1 MGRNYTKGIIGALI
15 GGLIAA
21 IPWILLYI
29 CCGMMCSYFAF
40 IIGIGALKGYQ
51 YKGLTDRKLPK
62 IIMTVSIIIITI
74 VTFII
79 IPSILLIQGNGTV
92 SINDLITLYSFNVF
106 TSSIIKNYAIAVL
119 FTFLGLR
126 GVMNQIN
133 AY

>member
-1 MGRNYTKGIIGALI
+1 MGRNYTKGIVGAFI

-29 CCGMMCSYFAF
+29 YCGMMCSYFAF

-74 VTFII
+74 VTFLI
-79 IPSILLIQGNGTV
+79 IPSILLIQGSGTV
-92 SINDLITLYSFNVF
+92 SISDLITLYSFNPF

-119 FTFLGLR
+119 FTFLGLK
-126 GVMNQIN
+126 GVMNKIN
-133 AY
+133 A

>member
-15 GGLIAA
+15 GGLIAT

-79 IPSILLIQGNGTV
+79 IPSILIFQVSGAV
-92 SINDLITLYSFNVF
+92 SINDLITFYSFNAF
-106 TSSIIKNYAIAVL
+106 TSSVIKNYAIAVL